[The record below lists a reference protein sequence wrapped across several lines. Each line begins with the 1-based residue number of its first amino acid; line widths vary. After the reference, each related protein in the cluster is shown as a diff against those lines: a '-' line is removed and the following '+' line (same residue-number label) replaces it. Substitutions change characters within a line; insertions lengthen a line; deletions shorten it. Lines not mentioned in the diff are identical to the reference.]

1 MKSRLDLIPKSQNHL
16 VHYLRKVKK
25 VTKGGLTFTLVMAL
39 IPAAFFISPSPSF
52 GKGNPTV
59 SAPQAFTYPVSQF
72 ADGKAKFFQ
81 LKTGSG
87 KTIRFF
93 IVRSSDGVTR
103 AAFDACDVCWP
114 SGKGYYQVGDV
125 MVCRNCG
132 RRFPTPQVNMITGG
146 CNPAP
151 LNRQI
156 SKTQVTF
163 QVKDIL
169 AGQHYFN
176 F

>member
-1 MKSRLDLIPKSQNHL
+1 MKSQLNLIPKSQSHL

-25 VTKGGLTFTLVMAL
+25 ISKGGLTLALAMTL

-52 GKGNPTV
+52 GKVPSTV
-59 SAPQAFTYPVSQF
+59 SAPQAITYPVSQF
-72 ADGKAKFFQ
+72 SDGKAKFFQ
-81 LKTGSG
+81 LKTVSG
-87 KTIRFF
+87 KTIRYF
-93 IVRSSDGVTR
+93 IVRSSDGVIR

-114 SGKGYYQVGDV
+114 SGKGYYQEGNV

-132 RRFPTPQVNMITGG
+132 RRFSTPQVNVITGG
-146 CNPAP
+146 CNPAA

-156 SKTQVTF
+156 GKTQVTF

-169 AGQHYFN
+169 AGQPYFN